1 MPDRPTSA
9 VRRLVL
15 VSAAAGAILLYL
27 GANSIPVSAREAVQ
41 SLKIVAQADGK
52 TVADP
57 APATDARTE
66 TGADTRSMPSRDAK
80 ARNGADARR
89 GVDLTIDEDDP
100 LADSGKRRKVVVNLG
115 MHDREFESFEQMMQ
129 EAPWIAG
136 MVVGI
141 VSVVFLVPVLIVAL
155 FIWYRLR
162 KNRMLNETMIK
173 LAERGVVLPAD
184 ALDALTSNRQAATMG
199 AATAATT
206 APLIERAKL
215 LRKGVAWSDLRK
227 GVIMTAVGLGLSF
240 YFLFDDGSP
249 SWLGLV
255 LLFVGIGYCVLW
267 YFEDQQIARTRDSG
281 IPPAGGA

>member
-9 VRRLVL
+9 VGRLVL
-15 VSAAAGAILLYL
+15 VSAAAVATLLYL
-27 GANSIPVSAREAVQ
+27 AAAAIPAAARDALPSV
-41 SLKIVAQADGK
+41 KIVAQADSK
-52 TVADP
+52 PLADP
-57 APATDARTE
+57 APATGARTG
-66 TGADTRSMPSRDAK
+66 TGADTPSMPSREGK
-80 ARNGADARR
+80 ARNGGDARR
-89 GVDLTIDEDDP
+89 GVELTIEEDDP
-100 LADSGKRRKVVVNLG
+100 LIDSGKRRKIVTRLSG
-115 MHDREFESFEQMMQ
+115 HDREFESFEQMMQ
-129 EAPWIAG
+129 DAPWIAG
-136 MVVGI
+136 MIVGI

-173 LAERGVVLPAD
+173 LAERGVVPPAD
-184 ALDALTSNRQAATMG
+184 ALDALTSNRQAATLG

-215 LRKGVAWSDLRK
+215 LRKGAAWSDLRK
-227 GVIMTAVGLGLSF
+227 GVIMTAVGLGLTF
-240 YFLFDDGSP
+240 YFLFNEGSA